1 MKNHT
6 ISNGLCTANITVNR
20 GRVKMHGSSVYLK
33 DGQNFEIELF
43 NPHETSVLA
52 KIKINGNFI
61 SSSGIILKPGQR
73 VYIERYLDDNKKF
86 LFETYEVEK
95 STEVENATR
104 NNGKVEIFFHR
115 EELPTQYW
123 YNNFTPTVRT
133 YVSNPTITITP
144 GYPTTP
150 IYFGNTDLTI
160 TCASTSTG
168 TSGVNYCAT
177 ATAGS
182 LDGTCITTNS
192 VYTSASYEAPVQL
205 ISETLETGRVE
216 MGGKSDQVFSDGY
229 GNFASFAS
237 ETASIRLL
245 PESQKPAEAKDL
257 RTYCTECGTKMKK
270 TSWKFCPNCGNKLS

>member
-1 MKNHT
+1 MKNIT

-20 GRVKMHGSSVYLK
+20 GRVKMYGSTAYLK
-33 DGQNFEIELF
+33 NGQSFEIELF
-43 NPHETSVLA
+43 NPHTISVLA
-52 KIKINGNFI
+52 KIKMNGNFI

-73 VYIERYLDDNKKF
+73 IFLERYLDDNRKF
-86 LFETYEVEK
+86 LFETYDVEK
-95 STEVENATR
+95 TPEAKNAIR
-104 NNGKVEIFFHR
+104 DNGIVEILFYH
-115 EELPTQYW
+115 EQSHQSW
-123 YNNFTPTVRT
+123 YTYTPSTFTYISNPITVTPT
-133 YVSNPTITITP
+133 
-144 GYPTTP
+144 YPSWT
-150 IYFGNTDLTI
+150 GSI
-160 TCASTSTG
+160 TCSSSTNAMLSNVSHTLTSNACYTST
-168 TSGVNYCAT
+168 V
-177 ATAGS
+177 AGS
-182 LDGTCITTNS
+182 LDTSYMTTNS
-192 VYTSASYEAPVQL
+192 VCTSASHEAPVQL